1 LVGIDNIL
9 LGIIVISDTIKEN
22 AKEAIQSLKSQEI
35 EVIILTRDNERITK
49 AVTSKLN
56 IDRVIAEV
64 FPH

>member
-64 FPH
+64 LPH

>member
-1 LVGIDNIL
+1 MVGIDNIL

-49 AVTSKLN
+49 AVTSKLD
-56 IDRVIAEV
+56 IDRVIVEV